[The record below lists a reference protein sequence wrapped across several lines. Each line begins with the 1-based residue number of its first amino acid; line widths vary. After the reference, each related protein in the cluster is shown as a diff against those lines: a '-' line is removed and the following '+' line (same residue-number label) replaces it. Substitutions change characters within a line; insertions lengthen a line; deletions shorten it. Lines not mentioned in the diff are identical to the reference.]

1 MTDPRASHQRIPV
14 PVLNPSL
21 RPRDETPALRHL
33 TPLPAPTV
41 PAGALDLPAAMLA
54 SGVPGALWCPPPA
67 APIVLGGVVWTAED
81 AGPHAAS
88 IGLALAV
95 ETVGGAE

>member
-1 MTDPRASHQRIPV
+1 MTDPRASHQRIPA

-21 RPRDETPALRHL
+21 RPRDETPAVRHL
-33 TPLPAPTV
+33 TPLCAPAA
-41 PAGALDLPAAMLA
+41 PAGVLDLPAAMLA

-81 AGPHAAS
+81 AWGAS